1 MTNRWRRGVLPPA
14 PLTKYPSFAPRL
26 GCGTDALL
34 AQCEQMRFHF
44 MTSQP
49 VLLMQAALDLAF
61 LASPVFPKLAVGYI
75 VEGLRAFNVA
85 LQQQGNKAQP
95 VRRARRASRGCPF
108 VRLTRRTLRDGAR

>member
-1 MTNRWRRGVLPPA
+1 
-14 PLTKYPSFAPRL
+14 
-26 GCGTDALL
+26 
-34 AQCEQMRFHF
+34 MRYHF

-95 VRRARRASRGCPF
+95 VRQAREVSRCHP
-108 VRLTRRTLRDGAR
+108 RLPNPARLHAKAW